1 MHELAIAQ
9 SMFEIARRHA
19 DGRRVAKVEVRVGHL
34 RQVVPA
40 SLTFAFELIAQG
52 TELEGAELYIEQV
65 PAAGVCRD
73 CGSTTPLPDFP
84 LMCSAC
90 GGLDVD
96 VTEGEELEVESL
108 ELELEPEPDEALI
121 GMEASHGR

>member
-9 SMFEIARRHA
+9 SMFEIAHRHA
-19 DGRRVAKVEVRVGHL
+19 GGRRVAKVEVRVGHL

-52 TELEGAELYIEQV
+52 TELEGAELDIEQV
-65 PAAGVCRD
+65 PAAGACRD
-73 CGSTTPLPDFP
+73 CGATIPLPDFP

-108 ELELEPEPDEALI
+108 ELELEPEEALT
-121 GMEASHGR
+121 GMEA

>member
-1 MHELAIAQ
+1 
-9 SMFEIARRHA
+9 MFEIARRHA
-19 DGRRVAKVEVRVGHL
+19 DGRRVTKVEVRVGHL

-52 TELEGAELYIEQV
+52 TELEGAELDIEQV

-108 ELELEPEPDEALI
+108 ELELDE
-121 GMEASHGR
+121 GRRHMGPASPATTVR

>member
-19 DGRRVAKVEVRVGHL
+19 RGRRVTRVEVRVGHL

-40 SLTFAFELIAQG
+40 SLEFAFELIAQG
-52 TELEGAELYIEQV
+52 TELEGAALVIDHV

-73 CGSTTPLPDFP
+73 CGSEVPLPDFP

-108 ELELEPEPDEALI
+108 ELEQEEPELTGTEA
-121 GMEASHGR
+121 